1 MASFLE
7 LGPEFSESDHLIK
20 AGHFFAQLYQLYIWP
35 ISNQVDVINLDYIK
49 SGITKFDEHKNT
61 SFKKSLV
68 IEISK
73 AIDAQKGLCL
83 SCVRLGKVSSH
94 QGNCHA
100 RLRYLCKG

>member
-1 MASFLE
+1 MASFLK
-7 LGPEFSESDHLIK
+7 LRPLESDYRIK
-20 AGHFFAQLYQLYIWP
+20 VGHFFTELYWIDLWP
-35 ISNQVDVINLDYIK
+35 ISDQVNEINLDYIQ
-49 SGITKFDEHKNT
+49 SEIANFDEYKDT

-83 SCVRLGKVSSH
+83 SCVRLGKISSH
-94 QGNCHA
+94 QGNCQA